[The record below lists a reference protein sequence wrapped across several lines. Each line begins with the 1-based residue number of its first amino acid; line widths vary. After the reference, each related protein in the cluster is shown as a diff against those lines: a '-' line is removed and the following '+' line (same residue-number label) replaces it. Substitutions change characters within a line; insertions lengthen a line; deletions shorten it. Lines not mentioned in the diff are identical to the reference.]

1 MRFER
6 SNKYDIDDVNIKNA
20 LLRARVE
27 KLESYL
33 LDKFLFSNILCFV
46 LGMGTFALFL

>member
-1 MRFER
+1 MRSKW
-6 SNKYDIDDVNIKNA
+6 SNKDNTYDVHIKNA

-33 LDKFLFSNILCFV
+33 IDKFLFSNILCFV
-46 LGMGTFALFL
+46 LGMGTFALFF